1 MNGNVA
7 VQEPVARVVKADA
20 GVGPG
25 SSRYSDGVGGDG
37 VVKHVLR
44 VGRVAGVVGAA
55 EEREREIVGRAWQI
69 VKTRVGPFEVCGGG
83 ER

>member
-7 VQEPVARVVKADA
+7 VQEPVARVVEADA

-25 SSRYSDGVGGDG
+25 ASRYSDSVGEDG

-44 VGRVAGVVGAA
+44 VGGVASVVGAA
-55 EEREREIVGRAWQI
+55 EEWEREFVGRAWQA
-69 VKTRVGPFEVCGGG
+69 VKARVGPFEVCGM
-83 ER
+83 